1 MTTALWLGAVFG
13 AGLVAAARL
22 LWPRPVPLHAALARL
37 EAHPARPHG
46 SPGDTATARLGRW
59 AQTGL
64 EAAGVDLGGLAPDLR
79 ITARS
84 TQQHL
89 GAKALLGLLGIS
101 LPPATAAL
109 AALGGAR
116 PGISGIL
123 LFSVAAGAAGFL
135 LPDVLLRAEAS
146 RRRRDFL
153 TALGSYLDLVVISL
167 AGGAGVEAALRN
179 GAQVGQGWVFAELR
193 AALDAAHLT
202 GTSPWDAMARLGQDL
217 RVGALVELAATV
229 SLAGVEGARV
239 RDSLGAKA
247 SALRA
252 RQLSDAEADAQAATE
267 RMAVPT
273 VLLLTGFMILI
284 GYPALDAV
292 LTGL

>member
-1 MTTALWLGAVFG
+1 MTAALWLGALFG

-22 LWPRPVPLHAALARL
+22 LRPQPEPLHVALARL
-37 EAHPARPHG
+37 DRPTPPLPSRDG
-46 SPGDTATARLGRW
+46 SLASVRLGRW

-79 ITARS
+79 ITGRS
-84 TQQHL
+84 SEQHL
-89 GAKALLGLLGIS
+89 GAKALLALVGLA

-109 AALGGAR
+109 AVLGGVR
-116 PGISGIL
+116 PGIGGMLIL
-123 LFSVAAGAAGFL
+123 AVACGVAGFV
-135 LPDVLLRAEAS
+135 LPDVVLRGEAAA
-146 RRRRDFL
+146 RRRDFL

-167 AGGAGVEAALRN
+167 AGGAGVEAALRQAAHI
-179 GAQVGQGWVFAELR
+179 GDGWAFTELR
-193 AALDAAHLT
+193 AALDAAGLT
-202 GTSPWDAMARLGQDL
+202 GTSPWDAMARLGEDL
-217 RVGALVELAATV
+217 RVDALVELAATV

-247 SALRA
+247 AALRD
-252 RQLSDAEADAQAATE
+252 RQLSDAESDAQAATE
-267 RMAVPT
+267 RMAIPT

-284 GYPALDAV
+284 GYPAVDAV